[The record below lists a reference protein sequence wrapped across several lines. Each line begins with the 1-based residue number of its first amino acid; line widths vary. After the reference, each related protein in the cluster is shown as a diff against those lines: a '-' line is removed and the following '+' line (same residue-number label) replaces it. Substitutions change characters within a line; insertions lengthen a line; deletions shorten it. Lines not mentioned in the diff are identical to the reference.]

1 MNEGQLDNNGKVSMM
16 GMNIDINNVI
26 GKNIVDQFMASLNE
40 QEISDLN
47 DQIKGKLFSLL
58 TIYNSD
64 NKERQALCVKEKEHG
79 VYRDQDTTIWASVK
93 NKIAEKLTND
103 IFNKCMEIIDT
114 DEYHKKVDS
123 IAEQIVEYATEG
135 YKKDMKECIYNK
147 LVGSVANPN
156 DISLYNNNN
165 LKYIIQQE
173 ISRIIHQ

>member
-47 DQIKGKLFSLL
+47 DQIKGKLFGLL
-58 TIYNSD
+58 TVYDSD
-64 NKERQALCVKEKEHG
+64 NEARQALRIREKD
-79 VYRDQDTTIWASVK
+79 VYRDQDTTIWVSVK

-135 YKKDMKECIYNK
+135 YKKDMKEGIYNK
-147 LVGSVANPN
+147 LVGSVVDPSA
-156 DISLYNNNN
+156 DISLSNNRS

-173 ISRIIHQ
+173 IYRTIHQ